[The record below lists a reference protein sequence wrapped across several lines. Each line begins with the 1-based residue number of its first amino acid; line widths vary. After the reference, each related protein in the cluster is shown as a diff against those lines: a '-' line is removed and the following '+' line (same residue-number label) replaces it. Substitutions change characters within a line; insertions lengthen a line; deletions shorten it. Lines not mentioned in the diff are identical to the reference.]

1 MTKLELLDIIS
12 ELITNNSNIG
22 AEPDDTVMLDGL
34 EDVMMNVTAD
44 DGDVTLLFTDG
55 KTMKITVE

>member
-12 ELITNNSNIG
+12 ELIVNNSNIG
-22 AEPDDTVMLDGL
+22 AKPDDSVMFDGL
-34 EDVMMNVTAD
+34 EDVMLNMTET

-55 KTMKITVE
+55 TTNKITVE